1 MARKSAALKDTRQPS
16 GGDENSQVAAPA
28 DADLEEV
35 EHQADQLNS
44 RASAVAQSLEG
55 LRRQQSAQGYGLRGD
70 IVATEERMKTDLS
83 KAQSALEQ
91 KNAATAKKF
100 LDMAEVEV
108 EKLEKFLG
116 R

>member
-1 MARKSAALKDTRQPS
+1 
-16 GGDENSQVAAPA
+16 
-28 DADLEEV
+28 
-35 EHQADQLNS
+35 
-44 RASAVAQSLEG
+44 
-55 LRRQQSAQGYGLRGD
+55 
-70 IVATEERMKTDLS
+70 MKTDLS